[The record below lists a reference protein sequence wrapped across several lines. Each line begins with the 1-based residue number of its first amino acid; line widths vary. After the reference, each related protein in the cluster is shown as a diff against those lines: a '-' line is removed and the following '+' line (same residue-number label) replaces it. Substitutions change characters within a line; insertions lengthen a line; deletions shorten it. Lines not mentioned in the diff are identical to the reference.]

1 MTMTRNPGVRD
12 ILSQIV
18 NDPRYDDVMR
28 VPVISLPQWT
38 LSIVAISA
46 FVGACWAY
54 LGGLLPLWAAMVVN
68 FMSVYLAFSPLHDAS
83 HRAVSKNPTLN
94 DAIGVIVGQLLLPG
108 VNMTVFRAIHMDHH
122 RFVGQEGRDPDT
134 GLVKVPKWAGVAYLM
149 FTDLHWV
156 AWYFRYGRKYW
167 SKTVAL
173 WFYIMLAIV
182 IGSHVALL
190 ASPWWKEFLLL
201 YVIPQRIGLGVVAY
215 VFAHIQHP
223 HGLTWEREP
232 FQSTVYIRG
241 QSPLRKLMF
250 GQQDHTIHH
259 LLPHL
264 PWFRYARV
272 WDLANQVLREQKIPA
287 RGLLS
292 GPPPAELLTPE
303 DTAPIAMRLKAI
315 QEVGEDIRAF
325 EFEPVDSQPLPSAG
339 AGSHLD
345 IHLSNGLVRQYSV
358 VAHDTQANRYTIAVK
373 RDDQGRGGSKAMHAL
388 AVGTVLNVGRPRNN
402 FVLYESAQRF
412 ILIAGGIGI
421 TPLVHMAQRLAAID
435 KPFELHVCARNEAAV
450 PLREQLSGNALAAR
464 TTVHLDQANGRSGLD
479 VLQVLGRPDD
489 GTLLYLCG
497 PQGFMNWLREAA
509 LAAGWPESQVR
520 TESFAA
526 AVVADVENRP
536 FTVELAQAR
545 RTIPVRTD
553 QSILD
558 ALAIAGVN
566 VPYACM
572 QGTCGTCV
580 TPVVNGAV
588 EHRDAYLS
596 EREKVSNSCM
606 CLCVSRA
613 LGDKVTLDL

>member
-1 MTMTRNPGVRD
+1 MTMTRNPAVRD

-28 VPVISLPQWT
+28 MPVISLPQWT
-38 LSIVAISA
+38 LSIIAVGGFI
-46 FVGACWAY
+46 GACWAY
-54 LGGLLPLWAAMVVN
+54 LTGLMPLWAAMVIN
-68 FMSVYLAFSPLHDAS
+68 FTTVYLAFSPLHDAS

-94 DAIGVIVGQLLLPG
+94 DAIGVFVGQLLLPG

-149 FTDLHWV
+149 FTDIHWV
-156 AWYFRYGRKYW
+156 AWYFRYGRKLW
-167 SKTVAL
+167 SKTVAV
-173 WFYIMLAIV
+173 WFYIMLTIV
-182 IGSHVALL
+182 IVSHVVLL

-264 PWFRYARV
+264 PWFRYAAV
-272 WDLANQVLREQKIPA
+272 WELANRVLREQKIPA
-287 RGLLS
+287 RGVLG
-292 GPPPAELLTPE
+292 GPPKVELLKPE
-303 DTAPIAMRLKAI
+303 DTAPVAMRLVATRD
-315 QEVGEDIRAF
+315 VGEDIRAF
-325 EFEPVDSQPLPSAG
+325 DFEPVDGRPLQKGP

-345 IHLSNGLVRQYSV
+345 IHLPGGLVRQYSV

-388 AVGTVLNVGRPRNN
+388 TLGTVLDVGRPRNN
-402 FVLYESAQRF
+402 FVLYENAQRF

-421 TPLVHMAQRLAAID
+421 TPLFHMAQRLSAIG
-435 KPFELHVCARNEAAV
+435 KPFELHVCARNDAAI
-450 PLREQLSGNALAAR
+450 PLRDQITTGALAAK
-464 TTVHLDQANGRSGLD
+464 TTVHLDQANGRSGLN
-479 VLQVLGRPDD
+479 VAQVLGHPDA
-489 GTLLYLCG
+489 GTLVYLCG

-509 LAAGWPESQVR
+509 LAAGWPEANVR
-520 TESFAA
+520 IESFSA
-526 AVVADVENRP
+526 AVVADSENRP
-536 FTVELAQAR
+536 FTIELAQAR
-545 RTIPVRTD
+545 RTIPVKAD

-558 ALAIAGVN
+558 ALSIAGIN

-596 EREKVSNSCM
+596 EREKADNHCM

-613 LGDKVTLDL
+613 RGDKITLDL